1 MFNNLESH
9 FYIGIYPVAPPST
22 DAQMSRRVGTYFIQA
37 LTFLVQSMQG
47 SIYALSAIII
57 LQTLK

>member
-37 LTFLVQSMQG
+37 LTFLVQSTQC
-47 SIYALSAIII
+47 SIYALPAIII

>member
-22 DAQMSRRVGTYFIQA
+22 DAQMSRRVGIYFIQA